1 MTPKISEEPD
11 SQISLLL
18 GRAYYSYLGMLGRL
32 LKARKLD
39 KKLKPGIGTV
49 LFALF
54 REDDL
59 TATEIGTK
67 LGLARSTMARLV
79 EKVRQLGLVDT
90 RPDPTDGR
98 AVRMSLTQDARN
110 LMPECFELANHIEST
125 ICRGFSP
132 EERESFGDLLLRAT
146 ANINEELESLAANK
160 ANSES

>member
-1 MTPKISEEPD
+1 MPSKSSGKPD

-18 GRAYYSYLGMLGRL
+18 GRAYYSYLGMLGRH

-59 TATEIGTK
+59 TATEIGMK

-79 EKVRQLGLVDT
+79 EKVRQLGLVNT
-90 RPDPTDGR
+90 RPDPEDGR
-98 AVRMSLTQDARN
+98 AVRLSLTPEARD

-132 EERESFGDLLLRAT
+132 KERDTFGDLLLRAT
-146 ANINEELESLAANK
+146 ANINEELESLASAETETK
-160 ANSES
+160 S

>member
-1 MTPKISEEPD
+1 MASSKASSEPD

-18 GRAYYSYLGMLGRL
+18 GRTYYSYLGMLGRL

-59 TATEIGTK
+59 TATDIGTK

-79 EKVRQLGLVDT
+79 EKVRQLGLVNT
-90 RPDPTDGR
+90 RPDPEDGR
-98 AVRMSLTQDARN
+98 AVRLSLTQEAKD

-125 ICRGFSP
+125 ICRGFSQK
-132 EERESFGDLLLRAT
+132 ERESFADLLLRAT
-146 ANINEELESLAANK
+146 ANIAGELETLEAPK
-160 ANSES
+160 KKQR